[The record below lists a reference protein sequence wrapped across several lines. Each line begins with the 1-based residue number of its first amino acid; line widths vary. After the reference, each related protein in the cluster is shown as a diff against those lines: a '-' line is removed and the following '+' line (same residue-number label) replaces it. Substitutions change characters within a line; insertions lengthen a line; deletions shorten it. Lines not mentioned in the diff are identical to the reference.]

1 MATRSSSNRGLAKG
15 MTYGK
20 GKELLEQIEATGGLP
35 QVTGRNNNV
44 PPPAVNTLDN
54 TRRADTAT
62 ENAEIV
68 ANTVTPVTP
77 VAGRPVVNNFDVLR
91 DVDNAESPT
100 FGASPVSLT
109 PEEIGDMDYDVLADL
124 AINTEVSALRE
135 ILGL

>member
-68 ANTVTPVTP
+68 ANTVTPVTQ